1 MLKKIINYY
10 RINEW
15 YSSKI
20 PLTMAMLL
28 YVCRNVDPPLTDQHF
43 LTCLLFFFAFWTC
56 FFAFNYLFNDYV
68 DLEKDREAGKV
79 KVIQSVSPRITLL
92 QLWLLFFISI
102 VLCLLC
108 FPDRPLVT
116 VAAVV
121 SYLLG
126 MAYSANGIRLKERGI
141 IGVIEC
147 SFAQRNTPILMLL
160 VMMPIRPV
168 VAVCWMCVVFING
181 LRYILVH
188 QLLDKENDK
197 KVGIQTF
204 VTNHDLPFREL
215 IVCFWVIELVLIA
228 VLFRD
233 MIFHAAG
240 IAFIAVYVLF
250 CLLNH
255 IFIKKVLHQS
265 YMFSFANLP
274 LEDLYNVFL
283 PIFLAVAYGAE
294 HGYWWLIVATAA
306 YLIVPLFQKTAMPM
320 MCLWKLIT
328 RDISLTK

>member
-1 MLKKIINYY
+1 MLKKIVNYY

-20 PLTMAMLL
+20 PLAMAMFL
-28 YVCRNVDPPLTDQHF
+28 YVCIDVEPSLSDRQF
-43 LTCLLFFFAFWTC
+43 LINFIFFFSFWIC

-79 KVIQSVSPRITLL
+79 KEIQSVAPKVTLL
-92 QLWLLFFISI
+92 H
-102 VLCLLC
+102 LCLLFAVSIALCLIC
-108 FPDRPLVT
+108 FHDRPLVT
-116 VAAVV
+116 VGALI

-126 MAYSANGIRLKERGI
+126 IAYSAKGIRLKERGV

-160 VMMPIRPV
+160 FMMPVKPMVSI
-168 VAVCWMCVVFING
+168 CWMCVVFING

-197 KVGIQTF
+197 KVGIQTL
-204 VTNHDLPFREL
+204 VTNHNLPFKQL
-215 IVCFWVIELVLIA
+215 IVTFWMIEMLLLV

-233 MIFHAAG
+233 MLFTVVGVIFIILYA
-240 IAFIAVYVLF
+240 LL
-250 CLLNH
+250 CLLNN

-265 YMFSFANLP
+265 YMFSFSNLP

-283 PIFLAVAYGAE
+283 PIFLAVSYGLE
-294 HGYWWLIVATAA
+294 KGYWWLIILTVV
-306 YLIVPLFQKTAMPM
+306 YLCVPLVQKIAMPM

-328 RDISLTK
+328 RDIRITK